1 MLIMKKLT
9 LEQMETLGPG
19 GNKLLDCVSQV
30 TSGMSLLGSL
40 AAIGIFT
47 MTPIG
52 WGILGLSAIG
62 FAAAVIS
69 NPTACDE

>member
-9 LEQMETLGPG
+9 LEQTKALESG
-19 GNKLLDCVSQV
+19 GSKLLDCVSQV
-30 TSGMSLLGSL
+30 TSGMSLLGSV

-52 WGILGLSAIG
+52 
-62 FAAAVIS
+62 
-69 NPTACDE
+69 